1 MKRLAALVL
10 ALLMVVGMV
19 SFSAAAEAPI
29 GQVVMGCWGDPE
41 REFAFSELAAA
52 MLEDLNIELI
62 EQRYPSD
69 ADFWNNLPAQIA
81 AGTAPDF
88 CNLSNEMYLQYINN
102 GLFVDLTPYIED
114 GTIDCLDKI
123 MEAPKSVWQVNGGM
137 YGIPFTQ
144 TPASFIINMRLWEQA
159 GLTRDDFP
167 NTWDDVLELCKVIK
181 EKLDMPGLCFN
192 TQEFHFTQY
201 ALSFGGGW
209 GFGETIDTPE
219 NAAALQF
226 IIDAYKEGYVVTPK
240 ELGASYDGT
249 VIISDQAVMSTGGTW
264 VYGDAKETDPSLE
277 LAFLPIPN
285 AEGVEASGTMHTATF
300 AVLANGKN
308 EALTAKAINY
318 MVNSKILQDKQ
329 MEEGYVSAFA
339 DRYAEYGDYNPQF
352 ANLVD
357 RIELCTGFAYPAE
370 SKKFADA
377 LIFEME
383 DVLFNESDAT
393 GADIVASLQAQ
404 FGTK

>member
-1 MKRLAALVL
+1 MKKLVSLLL
-10 ALLMVVGMV
+10 ALLMVLTLGCTAM
-19 SFSAAAEAPI
+19 AEEKPI
-29 GQVVMGCWGDPE
+29 QIVMGLWGDSE
-41 REFAFSELAAA
+41 REFSFSKLAEAA
-52 MLEDLNIELI
+52 LADLNIELI
-62 EQRYPSD
+62 EQKYPSD

-88 CNLSNEMYLQYINN
+88 IHVTNELYLQYISND
-102 GLFVDLTPYIED
+102 LFVDLTPYIED
-114 GTIDCLDKI
+114 GTITCLDEI
-123 MEAPKSVWQVNGGM
+123 MEAPRKVWEVNGGM

-159 GLTRDDFP
+159 GLTEEDFP
-167 NTWDDVLELCKVIK
+167 STWPEVLECCKVIK
-181 EKLDMPGLCFN
+181 ETLDMPGLCFN

-264 VYGDAKETDPSLE
+264 VYGDAKETDPELE
-277 LAFLPIPN
+277 LAFLPVPN
-285 AEGVEASGTMHTATF
+285 AEGVEASGTMHTAAF
-300 AVLANGKN
+300 VVLANGKN
-308 EALTAKAINY
+308 EATTAKLINY
-318 MVNSKILQDKQ
+318 LVTSPILQEKQ
-329 MEEGYVSAFA
+329 MEVGYVSSFA
-339 DRYAEYGDYNPQF
+339 SRYAEYVDYNPQF
-352 ANLVD
+352 ASLID
-357 RIELCTGFAYPAE
+357 RIELCSGFGYPVE

-383 DVLFNESDAT
+383 DVLFNGAEST
-393 GADIVASLQAQ
+393 GADIVARLQEQ
-404 FGTK
+404 FAG

>member
-1 MKRLAALVL
+1 MKKLLSLFLVL
-10 ALLMVVGMV
+10 LMAL
-19 SFSAAAEAPI
+19 SFGAVASAEEKPTQI
-29 GQVVMGCWGDPE
+29 IMGCWGDPE
-41 REFAFSELAAA
+41 VEFSFNALAEKA
-52 MLEDLNIELI
+52 LEELNIELI

-88 CNLSNEMYLQYINN
+88 VNVSNELYLQYISN

-114 GTIDCLDKI
+114 GTITCLDAI
-123 MEAPKSVWQVNGGM
+123 MDAPRQVWEVNGGM

-159 GLTRDDFP
+159 GLTEEDFP
-167 NTWDDVLELCKVIK
+167 STWDEVLDVCKVIK

-219 NAAALQF
+219 NAAALQY

-240 ELGASYDGT
+240 ELGLAYDGN
-249 VIISDQAVMSTGGTW
+249 VITSDQAVMSTGGTW
-264 VYGDAKETDPSLE
+264 VNTDAREADPDLK
-277 LAFLPIPN
+277 LTFLPVPN

-300 AVLANGKN
+300 VVLANGKN
-308 EALTAKAINY
+308 EAKTAKLINW
-318 MVNSKILQDKQ
+318 MASSPILQEKQ
-329 MEEGYVSAFA
+329 MFNGYVSAFA
-339 DRYAEYGDYNPQF
+339 DRYAEYADYNPQF
-352 ANLVD
+352 ASLLD
-357 RIELCTGFAYPAE
+357 RIELCSGFGYPAE

-377 LIFEME
+377 LIFAME
-383 DVLFNESDAT
+383 DVLFNGVEKT
-393 GADIVASLQAQ
+393 GADIVAELQAQ
-404 FGTK
+404 FAG